1 MKKNIYACA
10 LFFAIVWGLYGRKRV
25 FVRDVAKMRTT
36 PGGRFRGSGVTG
48 TWSPGVGF
56 TDSYRGKE
64 FGQFK
69 EGVGGGGMG
78 FEPYAD
84 PEGMLGGGTGY

>member
-1 MKKNIYACA
+1 MRKNIYACA

-48 TWSPGVGF
+48 VGF
-56 TDSYRGKE
+56 GKY
-64 FGQFK
+64 K

-84 PEGMLGGGTGY
+84 PEGMLGTGGGGY

>member
-1 MKKNIYACA
+1 MKQKLYACA
-10 LFFAIVWGLYGRKRV
+10 LFFALVWGLYGRKRV

-48 TWSPGVGF
+48 T
-56 TDSYRGKE
+56 

-69 EGVGGGGMG
+69 RGIGAGE
-78 FEPYAD
+78 FD
-84 PEGMLGGGTGY
+84 PEEVMLGGGGGGY

>member
-1 MKKNIYACA
+1 MRKNIYACA

-48 TWSPGVGF
+48 VGEKGF
-56 TDSYRGKE
+56 GKY
-64 FGQFK
+64 K
-69 EGVGGGGMG
+69 EGIGGGGMG
-78 FEPYAD
+78 FQPYAD
-84 PEGMLGGGTGY
+84 PEGHLGTGY